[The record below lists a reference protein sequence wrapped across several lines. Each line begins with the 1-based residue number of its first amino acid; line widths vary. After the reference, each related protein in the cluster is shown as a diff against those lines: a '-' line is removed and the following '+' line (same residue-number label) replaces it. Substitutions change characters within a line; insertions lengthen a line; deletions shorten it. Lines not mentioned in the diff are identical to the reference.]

1 MQKLSLVFLVVGFLA
16 QVAFGYDEDL
26 ALPNNSYYIP
36 YQSTEIHSSDLP
48 HIVSERVAK
57 SWDYAYPESE
67 VAFSD
72 YDKAY
77 SYWCD
82 EVAEAEADLRR
93 SNEGITNERVKQYT
107 AGSLARCKAE
117 LKAMKENPANQSF
130 WHRFLIDCPKD
141 SSQAECKR
149 RFEAAKNLFS
159 PFDKSSCSGGSGDS
173 GDTCCY
179 FAPYTQAGYVVRH
192 CFYRVNKPLHIKGKV
207 TLWSDSFSSDDGY
220 LEFEPYDKNLD
231 FLAKKRVGFFVMN
244 DSEGFLKHTK
254 FIYDNLPKWYQ
265 QGLSGSVSFEIEFD
279 FNFDKRTKQG
289 TRILGNMIGDVGED
303 RTSIVDTKGLAMIR
317 LQKYYGG
324 ADNIFY
330 ANNFTINK
338 KINEN
343 PLNPQKYEKYSINLK
358 TKDSFVNLRDEP
370 NGKVL
375 AKIYK
380 KDKDKFVLAH
390 NHWQYT
396 CNGDKSVKINEIEV
410 EKWSWLI
417 DMNLSKII
425 DWKQKDWAT
434 NESEKLLVK
443 LKNLKN
449 PDKWVRVIYFQPNA
463 KSANDAIVGY
473 IHKSQLDVE
482 DYEAECEI

>member
-1 MQKLSLVFLVVGFLA
+1 MKKLSLAILVVGLLA
-16 QVAFGYDEDL
+16 QVAFGYDKDS

-36 YQSTEIHSSDLP
+36 YQSTETHFKHSL
-48 HIVSERVAK
+48 
-57 SWDYAYPESE
+57 
-67 VAFSD
+67 
-72 YDKAY
+72 
-77 SYWCD
+77 
-82 EVAEAEADLRR
+82 
-93 SNEGITNERVKQYT
+93 
-107 AGSLARCKAE
+107 
-117 LKAMKENPANQSF
+117 ENPANQSF

-149 RFEAAKNLFS
+149 RFESAKNLFS
-159 PFDKSSCSGGSGDS
+159 PFDKSSCSRGRRKGDS
-173 GDTCCY
+173 CCY
-179 FAPYTQAGYVVRH
+179 FAPYTQAGYIVRH
-192 CFYRVNKPLHIKGKV
+192 CFYRANKPLHIKGKV
-207 TLWSDSFSSDDGY
+207 TLWSDPFSSYYGF

-244 DSEGFLKHTK
+244 DSEGFLKYTK
-254 FIYDNLPKWYQ
+254 FIYDNLPKWYH
-265 QGLSGSVSFEIEFD
+265 QGLSGSISFEIEFD
-279 FNFDKRTKQG
+279 FNVDGRIKG
-289 TRILGNMIGDVGED
+289 TRTVGDMIGDVSED

-330 ANNFTINK
+330 VNNFTINK

-343 PLNPQKYEKYSINLK
+343 PFNPRYYEQYSIKLK
-358 TKDSFVNLRDEP
+358 TKDSFVNLRDSP

-380 KDKDKFVLAH
+380 KDKFILAH

-396 CNGDKSVKINEIEV
+396 CNGDESVKINEIEV

-434 NESEKLLVK
+434 NESEKLLAK

-449 PDKWVRVIYFQPNA
+449 PDKWVRVVYFPPNA

-473 IHKSQLDVE
+473 IHKSQLDVA